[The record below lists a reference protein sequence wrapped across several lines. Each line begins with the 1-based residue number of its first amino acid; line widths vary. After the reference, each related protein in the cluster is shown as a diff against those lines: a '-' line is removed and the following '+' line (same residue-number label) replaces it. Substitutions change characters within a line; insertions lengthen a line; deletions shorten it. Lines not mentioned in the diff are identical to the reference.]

1 MTKSKRK
8 TIKDVDL
15 IATVHSLD
23 KLQFLRIDFPRVPA
37 TKPVL
42 SDSKVSHTSA
52 NAASSVASVVN
63 NGGRKVVATGAGSI
77 KSFFSTSA
85 TNTATAT
92 TATAQSESTDITTK
106 ADVEE
111 DGPDVSDEEAEAE
124 E

>member
-23 KLQFLRIDFPRVPA
+23 KLQFLRIDFPRIA
-37 TKPVL
+37 TTKPVS

-63 NGGRKVVATGAGSI
+63 NGGGKVVATGPGSI

-85 TNTATAT
+85 AAITT
-92 TATAQSESTDITTK
+92 TATARSESTDSTTRLDVGEDGDGSDEG
-106 ADVEE
+106 ADEVEE
-111 DGPDVSDEEAEAE
+111 
-124 E
+124 